1 MPWIKATLRGQSV
14 YARADA
20 NGKLAPAPDGR
31 VEIRYKANDGR
42 AYHARASN
50 LEAPSSPEVLPDDTC
65 AEAGA
70 APPKSETSSST
81 KPTKSNGAK
90 KKSASSAAADT
101 RPIPKDAFI
110 AYADGACTGNPGPC
124 GLGLVLVA
132 PDGKMR
138 EGFEYLG
145 EGTNNIAE
153 LTAIMRAVEAAPKEA
168 SGLVIHT
175 DSQYSI
181 GVLTK
186 GWKAKANQALI
197 ADVKKVLAS
206 FGKATLRYV
215 PGHAGVP
222 LNEKADELA
231 REAVKTRA
239 SKKL

>member
-1 MPWIKATLRGQSV
+1 MPWIKAALRGQSV
-14 YARADA
+14 FARADA
-20 NGKLAPAPDGR
+20 SGKLAPAPDGR

-50 LEAPSSPEVLPDDTC
+50 LDVPASPEVLAEETC
-65 AEAGA
+65 VAAGA
-70 APPKSETSSST
+70 APEKSSSGSST
-81 KPTKSNGAK
+81 STSGSKGKSKKGGAK
-90 KKSASSAAADT
+90 SADVA
-101 RPIPKDAFI
+101 PVPKDAFI

-124 GLGLVLVA
+124 GLGVVLVA

-153 LTAIMRAVEAAPKEA
+153 LTAILRAIEAAPRDA

-181 GVLTK
+181 GVLSK
-186 GWKAKANQALI
+186 GWKAKANQTLI
-197 ADVKKVLAS
+197 ADVKKALTS
-206 FGKATLRYV
+206 YGKATLRYV

-222 LNEKADELA
+222 LNERADELA
-231 REAVKTRA
+231 REAVKTRG
-239 SKKL
+239 SKRL